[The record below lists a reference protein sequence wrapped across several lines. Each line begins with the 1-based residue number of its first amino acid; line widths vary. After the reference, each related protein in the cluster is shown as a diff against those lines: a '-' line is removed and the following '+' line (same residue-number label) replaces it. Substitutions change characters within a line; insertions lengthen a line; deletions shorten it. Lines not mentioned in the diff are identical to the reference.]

1 MDEQPKEPRPSI
13 PPWVWV
19 LGLFAIILGVFL
31 WTNGQFDRPEQ
42 ADLQEIMT
50 AIQNGEVQSITL
62 TGDRIEV
69 EMKDGTVVSTSKHPR
84 DSLADLFEYYGIPP
98 EQLDDIAL
106 TVNDQTM
113 WNNLLSIVFTIG
125 PILLLIWIFRRG
137 FSQMQGGGGKNIFGF
152 GRSKAKNLNDSDR
165 PTVTFDDVAGVEESK
180 MELSEVVQFLR
191 EPEKFVQVGARIPK
205 GVLMIG
211 PPGTGKTLL
220 ARAVAGEAGVPFFHI
235 SGSEFVEMFV
245 GVGASRVRDL
255 FDKAKQA
262 APSIV
267 FVDEIDAV
275 GRQRGA
281 GLGGGHDEREQTLN
295 QILVEM
301 DGFDNETNVI
311 VIAATN
317 RADILDPALM
327 RPGRFDR
334 KVFVDLP
341 DVKGRE
347 MILKVHSRGKPVSSE
362 VNYEDIARLTAGFS
376 GADLENLMNEAAIF
390 AARRD
395 KRTIGLLEFQDAF
408 DRVLMGPERKSR
420 VMSEDDKETVAYHE
434 AGHAVVS
441 FYLLHTDPVQ
451 KITIVPRG
459 RAGGYVMELPADRFV
474 HSLDFFLD
482 RITKALGGRAAEEV
496 FFERITTGA
505 SNDLQQA
512 TAMARAM
519 IMEYG
524 MSDILGLPTYGSG
537 DSNPFMG
544 RDFGG
549 GRDYSEEAAEAIDQ
563 EVITILDDCYQKALT
578 IIRDNREKMVLLA
591 ETLLDIET
599 LDRTDFEELM
609 NRPLN
614 GQATEASL
622 PEKTLP
628 EKAVTE
634 VKLPEDDNESLPPDL
649 DLGFGLA
656 G

>member
-1 MDEQPKEPRPSI
+1 MDEKPKEPRPSI
-13 PPWVWV
+13 PVWVWI
-19 LGLFAIILGVFL
+19 LGVFAIILGLQL
-31 WTNGQFDRPEQ
+31 WMTGQFDRPESTG
-42 ADLQEIMT
+42 LQEVMT
-50 AIQNGEVQSITL
+50 AVEDGEVKSITV
-62 TGDRIEV
+62 TGDRLEV
-69 EMKDGTVVSTSKHPR
+69 EMDDGTIVSTTKHPR
-84 DSLADLFEYYGIPP
+84 DSLAELFAYYGITP
-98 EQLDDIAL
+98 EQLEEVEL

-113 WNNLLSIVFTIG
+113 WNNLFTIVMSIG
-125 PILLLIWIFRRG
+125 PILLLIWIFSRG
-137 FSQMQGGGGKNIFGF
+137 FSQMQGGGGNNIFGF

-165 PTVTFDDVAGVEESK
+165 PTVMFDDVAGVEESK
-180 MELSEVVQFLR
+180 MELAEVVQFLR

-205 GVLMIG
+205 GVLMVG

-301 DGFDNETNVI
+301 DGFDNQTNVI
-311 VIAATN
+311 VMAATN

-334 KVFVDLP
+334 KVYVDLP

-347 MILKVHSRGKPVSSE
+347 MILKVHSRGKPVSGE
-362 VNYEDIARLTAGFS
+362 VSYEDIARLTAGFS

-441 FYLLHTDPVQ
+441 FYCLHTDPVQ

-459 RAGGYVMELPADRFV
+459 RAGGYVMDLPEDRFV
-474 HSLDFFLD
+474 HSREFFLD

-519 IMEYG
+519 IMDYG
-524 MSDILGLPTYGSG
+524 MSEALGLPTYGSG
-537 DSNPFMG
+537 GSDPFMG

-563 EVITILDDCYQKALT
+563 EVMSILADCYERALK
-578 IIRDNREKMVLLA
+578 IVRDNRGKMVLLA
-591 ETLLDIET
+591 ETLLEIET
-599 LDRTDFEELM
+599 LDRTDFEKLM
-609 NRPLN
+609 NQPTN
-614 GQATEASL
+614 GHVADE
-622 PEKTLP
+622 TLA
-628 EKAVTE
+628 EGSA
-634 VKLPEDDNESLPPDL
+634 ESPALDL
-649 DLGFGLA
+649 DFDVTG
-656 G
+656 